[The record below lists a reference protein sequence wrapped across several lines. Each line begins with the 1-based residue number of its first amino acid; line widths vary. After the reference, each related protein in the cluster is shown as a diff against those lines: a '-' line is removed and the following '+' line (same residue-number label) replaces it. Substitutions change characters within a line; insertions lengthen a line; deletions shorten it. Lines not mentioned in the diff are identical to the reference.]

1 MGIYGI
7 NLNLEIQTA
16 QNLRLAQQTLNC
28 SKSTIK
34 ILEKGI
40 KSVQVQQLRLLN
52 DVIDV
57 IDVFIISATRTR
69 RDIKIPLRLSVPVR
83 KSLI

>member
-40 KSVQVQQLRLLN
+40 KSRLLN

-57 IDVFIISATRTR
+57 MMSLLS
-69 RDIKIPLRLSVPVR
+69 LRLEREEALKYRYVCRPPCEKV
-83 KSLI
+83 

>member
-40 KSVQVQQLRLLN
+40 KSRLLN

-69 RDIKIPLRLSVPVR
+69 RDIKIPLRLSAPVR

>member
-1 MGIYGI
+1 MMGIYGI

-40 KSVQVQQLRLLN
+40 KSRLLN

-57 IDVFIISATRTR
+57 IDVFIISATRTKR
-69 RDIKIPLRLSVPVR
+69 GIKIPLRLSAPVR